1 MADNS
6 ELLRVPVFTGL
17 PDDQITWFLSQ
28 AAELALKA
36 GETYFREGDPA
47 DAMFVILD
55 GQIQIRGDLGG
66 ETVVFLLVPG
76 NVRGVLPFS
85 RMQQFTVGARAV
97 PDARVLRFPSSNFP
111 ELIQKMPELT
121 QRLVGLMSDRIRET
135 TRREQQRDRLVS
147 LGKLSAGLAHEPNN
161 PASAAKRATSQLRD
175 VLTKIRD
182 ASHELGSRDLT
193 AAQRAEI
200 EKLETAFVQ
209 SDDPPPDP
217 LALSDLEEQIDSL
230 LRSHVEYDLWQIA

>member
-1 MADNS
+1 MTENS
-6 ELLRVPVFTGL
+6 ELLRVPVFAGL
-17 PDDQITWFLSQ
+17 PDDQISWFIAHAQ
-28 AAELALKA
+28 ELTLKS

-76 NVRGVLPFS
+76 NVTGVLPFS

-97 PDARVLRFPSSNFP
+97 TDARVLRFPSSNFP
-111 ELIQKMPELT
+111 ELIQRMPELT

-147 LGKLSAGLAHEPNN
+147 LGKLSAGLAHELNN

-175 VLTKIRD
+175 ILKRIRD
-182 ASHELGSRDLT
+182 ASHDLGRRELT
-193 AAQRAEI
+193 AAQKSEI
-200 EKLETAFVQ
+200 EKMESSLIQ
-209 SDDPPPDP
+209 LDGPPPD
-217 LALSDLEEQIDSL
+217 ALTISDLEEQIDSL
-230 LRSHVEYDLWQIA
+230 LRSHGQ